1 MSPALPYLRGLRKSD
16 LVLLAEISNL
26 QDYGDYKKTELEA
39 ALDDHL
45 AANRASLSG
54 EHRLAD
60 YYRRLSQAQSRASPA
75 KRDREP
81 KTEPAT
87 SGDDA
92 RRERTAP
99 STRARRTV
107 KPKQETG
114 ASDDSD
120 SSPSASKSSP
130 APVAHTPARSAMPF
144 SSLPPSPAI
153 ITDAIDR
160 QTTKA
165 RQSMSDLWDASGLT
179 ERSHAVRA
187 ALSNV
192 RAIETITILIE
203 LYGLLADIVP
213 MRYLTTVPAV
223 GAVGSKDYILKIPDV
238 FVLLNASFWGPL
250 SLWVT
255 TSLFLPSLFA
265 YFFNLSLK
273 VSQQGAAAG
282 SSSVSHGY
290 GTRRTTTTTTT
301 TTAAAAKAASGRSC
315 GDPLVYNVSKALV
328 AYLVYANNFTFW
340 NMFNRLTVL
349 TVSRSV
355 PGGLWGLL
363 TGSAIGV
370 VGSLYEAIL
379 RK

>member
-26 QDYGDYKKTELEA
+26 QDYEDYKKTELET

-60 YYRRLSQAQSRASPA
+60 YYRRLSQAQSRASPV
-75 KRDREP
+75 KREREL
-81 KTEPAT
+81 KNEPAT

-92 RRERTAP
+92 RRERAAP

-120 SSPSASKSSP
+120 SSLSASKSSP
-130 APVAHTPARSAMPF
+130 APIAHTPARPSMPF

-165 RQSMSDLWDASGLT
+165 RQSMSYLWDASGLT

-192 RAIETITILIE
+192 RAIETITVLIE

-223 GAVGSKDYILKIPDV
+223 GAVGSKDYILKVPDV

-282 SSSVSHGY
+282 GSSASHGY
-290 GTRRTTTTTTT
+290 GTRRTTTTASA
-301 TTAAAAKAASGRSC
+301 AAAAKAASGRSC
-315 GDPLVYNVSKALV
+315 GDPLVFNVSKALV

-355 PGGLWGLL
+355 PGGLRGLL